1 MTNALLVYDI
11 IIIFLQRNVHTDEPM
26 QQSEIYSKTL
36 YYVKANKI
44 NVSVQHIKIFLTGSA
59 SAGKTSFRHLLL
71 NSPFSKYQSST
82 DVLEARLAYAIHD
95 SASLLQSE
103 EGDKIWYQLTPKQQ
117 LIYFK
122 SFLDHYRHLSNSV
135 DSTLLDAP
143 STLEEKVLQSD
154 MLPESLHVGK
164 TVKIITIIDT
174 GGQPGYIHLLPAIVN
189 CPTIN
194 FIVHDMTKDLEDPVL
209 VRYKKEGQDMI
220 KPHQLNYTNKDLIKL
235 TMTLSTESLRKSDS
249 ANFVKNTLR
258 FISFVGTHKD
268 QIEESER
275 SERIESLNK
284 QLNDIIKQQNCQV
297 EVLNTGVGDNAFLF
311 AVDNTTA
318 GRGVNEDKTVKQIR
332 GKIESVMEGMNSYP
346 LPITWMI
353 LELELQELRSTKKLS
368 YITFK
373 EYSNIAKDIASI
385 VNEEEIKDS
394 LRYYNFL
401 EVLLY
406 FEDIPG
412 LCDYVIIDQQWL
424 YNKVSMFVHL
434 PSKLISFL
442 RVGSQKLFESSG
454 ILLKDECHNIKW
466 EENIHIEHFISFLIH
481 KKIIAHFSMDEKQY
495 YYLPYILPHCHQYH
509 DKHQYL
515 LSEPLLIQFSNG
527 VLPRGFFCLLVVHL
541 LQKLPCGWQHDL
553 LSSNGDSKKHF
564 INVITFCLP
573 DGFCLRMQDKVYY
586 LELQV
591 RHYKDCK
598 LENASYNPKIFST
611 LQPYFKDICKQL
623 DYDNEKLRYGFLCHD
638 RENIDDDHI
647 ALIPSLEAP
656 LPRNLQCNRKCKNQ
670 TIIGNLHTIWFD
682 KVCT

>member
-1 MTNALLVYDI
+1 M
-11 IIIFLQRNVHTDEPM
+11 HTDEPM
-26 QQSEIYSKTL
+26 QQIEIYSKTL
-36 YYVKANKI
+36 YNYLCYVKANKI
-44 NVSVQHIKIFLTGSA
+44 TVSVQHIKIILTGSA

-71 NSPFSKYQSST
+71 NSPFSNDEAST
-82 DVLEARLAYAIHD
+82 DILEARLAYAIHN
-95 SASLLQSE
+95 SASVLQSKT
-103 EGDKIWYQLTPKQQ
+103 GDTIWYQLTPKHQ

-122 SFLDHYRHLSNSV
+122 S
-135 DSTLLDAP
+135 LLDNNRCSTNVDNSIALDDP
-143 STLEEKVLQSD
+143 STLEEKMLQSD
-154 MLPESLHVGK
+154 MLPESLHIGK

-194 FIVHDMTKDLEDPVL
+194 FIVHDMTKDLENPVL
-209 VRYKKEGQDMI
+209 VRYKKDGQDVI
-220 KPHQLNYTNKDLIKL
+220 KPYQLNYTNKDLIKL

-332 GKIESVMEGMNSYP
+332 RKIESVMEGMKSYP
-346 LPITWMI
+346 LPINWMI
-353 LELELQELRSTKKLS
+353 LELELQELRNTKKLS

-424 YNKVSMFVHL
+424 YNEVSMFVHL

-442 RVGSQKLFESSG
+442 RVHSQELFESSG

-466 EENIHIEHFISFLIH
+466 EEDIHIEHFISFLIH
-481 KKIIAHFSMDEKQY
+481 KKIIAYFTMDEKQY
-495 YYLPYILPHCHQYH
+495 YYLPYLLPHCHLYH
-509 DKHQYL
+509 DKHQFL

-541 LQKLPCGWQHDL
+541 LQKLPWGWQHDL

-573 DGFCLRMQDKVYY
+573 DGFCLRMQYKVYY

-591 RHYKDCK
+591 RHHKDSK
-598 LENASYNPKIFST
+598 LGNAFYNPKIFST

-623 DYDNEKLRYGFLCHD
+623 DYDCEKLRYGFLCHD

-656 LPRNLQCNRKCKNQ
+656 LPRSLQCNRKCDNG